1 MVLEICERADVYL
14 NTLLPSGSGVTI
26 TSIFIGYFAPSL
38 PDLISRIEF
47 VHVVKACDILVRR
60 KWQNAAVMRVSLKQE
75 PKSDMPRMEVWFLG
89 RGSGDRYELLPV
101 QSGALS
107 AF

>member
-47 VHVVKACDILVRR
+47 VHVVKASDILVRR
-60 KWQNAAVMRVSLKQE
+60 KWQNAAVGLMRVSLKQE
-75 PKSDMPRMEVWFLG
+75 PKSDMPRMEVWFLA
-89 RGSGDRYELLPV
+89 RGP
-101 QSGALS
+101 GARGPL
-107 AF
+107 